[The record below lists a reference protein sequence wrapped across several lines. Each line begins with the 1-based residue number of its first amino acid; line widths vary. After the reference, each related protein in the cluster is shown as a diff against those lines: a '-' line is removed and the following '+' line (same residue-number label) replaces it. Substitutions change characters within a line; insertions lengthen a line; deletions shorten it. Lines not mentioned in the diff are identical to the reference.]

1 MNDIIKVNSDGLELV
16 AESSGSG
23 FPIISAH
30 GLTGNRHI
38 SKRKFQTLA
47 KRFRIVV
54 FDQRGHNDSS
64 PVTVPSLYNPDRMAE
79 DMRNVMDAYQIDTAI
94 IQGESMGAATS
105 LLFALKYPQRVKTL
119 ILTGPAFG
127 DKPNPEIESLR
138 MMAQEIKT
146 YGKEEYLKLSEQR
159 MRENWNAPDEV
170 IETVQFMQNSH
181 QEDSL
186 ITALD
191 TVKDWIILD
200 DIAEISQLTMPVYII
215 AWRDDPLHPLALA
228 ERMVKYLPDT
238 KLEIL
243 PSVAHV
249 FLNNGTALGD
259 IYNQFLAND
268 SLT

>member
-1 MNDIIKVNSDGLELV
+1 MTNIMIINSDGLELV
-16 AESSGSG
+16 AESFGSG
-23 FPIISAH
+23 PPIIVAH

-38 SKRKFQTLA
+38 SKRQFQTLT
-47 KRFRIVV
+47 KSYQVIV

-79 DMRNVMDAYQIDTAI
+79 DMRNIMDAYQIDTAI

-105 LLFALKYPQRVKTL
+105 LLFALKYPQRVETL

-138 MMAQEIKT
+138 MMAHEIKT
-146 YGKEEYLKLSEQR
+146 YGKEEYLRLSEKR

-186 ITALD
+186 ITALN

-200 DIAEISQLTMPVYII
+200 NIAEISQLSMPVYII
-215 AWRDDPLHPLALA
+215 AWRDDPLHPLELA
-228 ERMVKYLPDT
+228 QRMVKYLPNT
-238 KLEIL
+238 GLEIL
-243 PSVAHV
+243 PSVSHV
-249 FLNNGTALGD
+249 FIDNGAVLGN
-259 IYNQFLAND
+259 IYNQFLTNG
-268 SLT
+268 